1 MRKVSLF
8 IAMSLDGYIADK
20 KGGVDW
26 FNGQDSGTET
36 EDGYSTFIQD
46 VDTVLMGWNT
56 YHQIVTQL
64 SPDQWV
70 YPDQT
75 SYVFTHRQ
83 LPPTDNIH
91 FSSQAPWKI
100 LQQLKKQAGKK
111 IWICGGRNLI
121 RQLMEKDL
129 IDEYNIS
136 VIPTI
141 LGSGIPLFHQHP
153 EELKLKLVH
162 VKTYNG
168 IVELLYERRST

>member
-26 FNGQDSGTET
+26 LDGQDSGTET

-83 LPPTDNIH
+83 LPSTDNIH

-100 LQQLKKQAGKK
+100 LKQLKKQSANKK
-111 IWICGGRNLI
+111 SSKN
-121 RQLMEKDL
+121 
-129 IDEYNIS
+129 
-136 VIPTI
+136 
-141 LGSGIPLFHQHP
+141 
-153 EELKLKLVH
+153 
-162 VKTYNG
+162 
-168 IVELLYERRST
+168 